1 MAKSDLDMIEIL
13 IKRMKTEIVTFT
25 FTKVDGT
32 IRIARGT
39 LRNDVLPQTKG
50 IGRPTPENIQVYY
63 DVDKKSWRSFKKDN
77 LIGIIK

>member
-1 MAKSDLDMIEIL
+1 MAKNDIDMIEIL
-13 IKRMKTEIVTFT
+13 IKRMKQEVVTFT

-39 LRNDVLPQTKG
+39 LRNDVLPQTMG
-50 IGRPTPENIQVYY
+50 TGRPTPDSIQVYY

>member
-13 IKRMKTEIVTFT
+13 IKRMKQEIVTFT

-39 LRNDVLPQTKG
+39 LRNDVLPQTTG
-50 IGRPTPENIQVYY
+50 TGRPTPENIQVYY
-63 DVDKKSWRSFKKDN
+63 DVDKKSWRSFKKSN
-77 LIGIIK
+77 LIEIK

>member
-1 MAKSDLDMIEIL
+1 MIDVL
-13 IKRMKTEIVTFT
+13 IARMRTEIVTFT
-25 FTKVDGT
+25 FMKVDGT

-39 LRNDVLPQTKG
+39 LRNDVLPQIKG

-63 DVDKKSWRSFKKDN
+63 DVDKRSWRSFKKDN